1 MNALNKLIGQKV
13 IATIEDTEIEGTVQ
27 DVDINDFYFYEK
39 GEPIYI
45 TVSVLPTGEI
55 DEDFDEEDF
64 SAIPLDNIRKA

>member
-1 MNALNKLIGQKV
+1 MDTLNKLIGQKV

-27 DVDINDFYFYEK
+27 NVDINDFYFYEK

-55 DEDFDEEDF
+55 DEDLDGEDF
-64 SAIPLDNIRKA
+64 SAIPLSNIRKA